1 MIYAGHRDSSMLN
14 ILKRY
19 IPVAATFGGI
29 CVGILTIIADLMGAI
44 GSGFHI
50 LYISYIKELEFC
62 QLCLLFTGISKLL
75 KKKKNKEIWTY
86 FDIEINL

>member
-44 GSGFHI
+44 GSGLNI
-50 LYISYIKELEFC
+50 YIFLI
-62 QLCLLFTGISKLL
+62 
-75 KKKKNKEIWTY
+75 
-86 FDIEINL
+86 

>member
-29 CVGILTIIADLMGAI
+29 CIGILTIIADLMGAI
-44 GSGFHI
+44 GSGFH
-50 LYISYIKELEFC
+50 LFYFFYKKELEYC
-62 QLCLLFTGISKLL
+62 WLYQSFTGISRLL
-75 KKKKNKEIWTY
+75 KKKKNKE
-86 FDIEINL
+86 L